1 MDSFSKTIDQGLDDD
16 DDDEL
21 TWDQQQPIY
30 NFRRRG
36 GFSEGDELQ
45 NNQALHSRHGNPI
58 NSIRLRT
65 NLIGLSTDT
74 SSKSLQIEY
83 FKPLK
88 SLKHGKTEKGMGFYE
103 KLRTKSTNVIT
114 RDKAIEVRAED
125 ANYDELGMVN
135 FYGYVSK

>member
-1 MDSFSKTIDQGLDDD
+1 M
-16 DDDEL
+16 
-21 TWDQQQPIY
+21 
-30 NFRRRG
+30 
-36 GFSEGDELQ
+36 
-45 NNQALHSRHGNPI
+45 

-65 NLIGLSTDT
+65 NLIGLSSDT

-83 FKPLK
+83 FKPLR
-88 SLKHGKTEKGMGFYE
+88 SLKNGKTEKGMGFYE
-103 KLRTKSTNVIT
+103 KLRTKSSNVIT